1 MKVAYKKQSDNL
13 QVKSPHSC
21 KTNRLML
28 YVGVILKPTKRETSE
43 TPTQMDVESEKME
56 Q

>member
-1 MKVAYKKQSDNL
+1 
-13 QVKSPHSC
+13 
-21 KTNRLML
+21 ML
-28 YVGVILKPTKRETSE
+28 YIGVILKPTKRNPSE

>member
-1 MKVAYKKQSDNL
+1 MVYI
-13 QVKSPHSC
+13 
-21 KTNRLML
+21 
-28 YVGVILKPTKRETSE
+28 GVILKPTKRNPSE